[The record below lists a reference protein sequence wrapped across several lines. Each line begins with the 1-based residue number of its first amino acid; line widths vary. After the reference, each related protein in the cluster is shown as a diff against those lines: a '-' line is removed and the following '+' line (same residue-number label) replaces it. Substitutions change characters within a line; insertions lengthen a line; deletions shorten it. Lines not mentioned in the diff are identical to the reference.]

1 MGTRLPSAASPE
13 PAILTETL
21 TGKSV
26 ETRSASK
33 SSIAAYL
40 ELTKPRI
47 LILILLTSIAGFCL
61 ASQGSINGRLLLHM
75 SVGVG
80 FLAAGIAALN
90 QFFERDIDR
99 VMRRTERRPL
109 PSGRITPAKAGIFG
123 ALTSI
128 LGIAYLALLINPLS
142 GIMAVLTLGSYIF
155 LYTPL
160 KRKTPLSTV
169 IGAFPGAVPPL
180 MGWVAVRGEIGLEA
194 GVLFFIMFLWQFPHF
209 LAIAWMYREDY
220 ARAGICMLP
229 IIESDGRATGRQ
241 IVLYA
246 LALLPVSLL
255 PTLVGL
261 AGNVYFFGALVLSLG
276 YLYFSVRAAMGR
288 SRLEAKYLLQASI
301 FYLPLLFVLML
312 LNKTAIIH

>member
-1 MGTRLPSAASPE
+1 MGAKLPRVATIESAL
-13 PAILTETL
+13 LTAPL
-21 TGKSV
+21 ADKKI
-26 ETRSASK
+26 ETRSRRQSL
-33 SSIAAYL
+33 AAYL

-61 ASQGSINGRLLLHM
+61 ASQNSINTRLLAHM
-75 SVGVG
+75 SIGVG
-80 FLAAGIAALN
+80 LLAAGIAALN

-109 PSGRITPAKAGIFG
+109 PSGRITPTRACLFGI
-123 ALTSI
+123 LTAV
-128 LGIAYLALLINPLS
+128 LGTAYLVLFVNMLS
-142 GIMAVLTLGSYIF
+142 GIMAVFTLGSYIF

-160 KRKTPLSTV
+160 KTKTTLSTV

-180 MGWVAVRGEIGLEA
+180 MGWAAARGQIGVEA

-209 LAIAWMYREDY
+209 LAIACMYREDY

-229 IIESDGRATGRQ
+229 IIEPEGHATGRQ

-261 AGNVYFFGALVLSLG
+261 AGNVYFFGALILSLG
-276 YLYFSVRAAMGR
+276 YLYFSIRAAMER

-301 FYLPLLFVLML
+301 FYLPLLFILML
-312 LNKTAIIH
+312 LNKTAGAS